1 MGRRN
6 KNLQEFLPPV
16 SQIVLNLW
24 PSFQDQ
30 NEPQW
35 HAYVTT
41 DSPVCRIVL
50 VGSNELIFNQLE
62 GVWLGSSERQ
72 EGERR
77 EVTCHDGPCR
87 ESGVTGSAR
96 HRQHSTAEQH
106 STHH

>member
-35 HAYVTT
+35 YAYVTT

-50 VGSNELIFNQLE
+50 VVSNELIFNQLE
-62 GVWLGSSERQ
+62 GV
-72 EGERR
+72 
-77 EVTCHDGPCR
+77 
-87 ESGVTGSAR
+87 
-96 HRQHSTAEQH
+96 
-106 STHH
+106 